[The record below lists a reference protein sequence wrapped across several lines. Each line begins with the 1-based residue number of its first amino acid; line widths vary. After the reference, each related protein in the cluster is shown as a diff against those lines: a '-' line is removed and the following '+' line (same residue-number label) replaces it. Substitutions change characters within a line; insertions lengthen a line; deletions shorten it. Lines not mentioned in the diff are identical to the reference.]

1 LAKDENGNNR
11 PETDALYLQ
20 GTMLPMAAG
29 VGDFKFYMYNSDSIL
44 SYEKQQALIESNE
57 AYVVIPA

>member
-1 LAKDENGNNR
+1 
-11 PETDALYLQ
+11 
-20 GTMLPMAAG
+20 MAAG